1 MTAFLIALGAALA
14 LAFLRLAATS
24 FEAAYYFARGRQFRK
39 AFACIARGLT
49 FVALLA
55 MFIRPAVVF
64 FDSFEVIS
72 IDEPAPMVA
81 PERSTD
87 LRV

>member
-1 MTAFLIALGAALA
+1 MTAFLIALGASLA
-14 LAFLRLAATS
+14 LAFVRLAAS
-24 FEAAYYFARGRQFRK
+24 AFEAAYYFGQNREYRRAW
-39 AFACIARGLT
+39 ACIVRALV

-81 PERSTD
+81 PKPSTD